1 MYNIIKSII
10 EERDTSIPYK
20 DYTSCGSTTRYIMKK
35 LFPKQMFYSN
45 CFSIDDADNEFDSFA
60 LCMKHCINEQ
70 HICSLV
76 ISTDIDNDHAFII
89 FKDENKYFRVESYVN
104 KYYARIVEFD
114 DYETQLKELLLH
126 EECTN
131 KWNTLFDVN
140 EYNLGSIQE
149 VSIKNMLYNIEQT

>member
-10 EERDTSIPYK
+10 EERDMSIPYK

-35 LFPKQMFYSN
+35 LYPKQMFYSN
-45 CFSIDDADNEFDSFA
+45 CFSIDGVDNQFDSFA
-60 LCMKHCINEQ
+60 LCMKYCIHNQ
-70 HICSLV
+70 HICSIV

-104 KYYARIVEFD
+104 KYYVRIVEFD
-114 DYETQLKELLLH
+114 DCETKLRELLLT
-126 EECTN
+126 EDTTD
-131 KWNTLFDVN
+131 KWNLLFDVN

-149 VSIKNMLYNIEQT
+149 VSIKNMLYKI